1 MAVALKKALQ
11 GLIYVSCYLHLVCGD
26 GLSAASSGEACPN
39 RLVNDQ
45 KTMGFCP
52 AACSK
57 FTVASS
63 SSSLLKPI
71 TCSCAVSVSHLELL
85 QAV

>member
-45 KTMGFCP
+45 KTMGFRP